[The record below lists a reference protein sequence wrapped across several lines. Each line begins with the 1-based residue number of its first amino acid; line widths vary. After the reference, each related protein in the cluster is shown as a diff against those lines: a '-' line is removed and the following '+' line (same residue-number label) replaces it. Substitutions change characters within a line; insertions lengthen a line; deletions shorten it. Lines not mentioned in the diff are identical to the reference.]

1 MAGLDCGGTDAVK
14 PKDAEQWN
22 FKRGSCQGAP
32 LKVSHVMWQKGN
44 VVTIQLPSDGVQDLP
59 SAL

>member
-22 FKRGSCQGAP
+22 FKGTPVREP
-32 LKVSHVMWQKGN
+32 
-44 VVTIQLPSDGVQDLP
+44 P
-59 SAL
+59 